1 MLKHTAYNRHRKC
14 SLITVQDNTMLKR
27 DMKNLYCVVSLI
39 TVQDNTMLKQKISTN
54 PNMSV

>member
-1 MLKHTAYNRHRKC
+1 MLKHAQSGLGRAE
-14 SLITVQDNTMLKR
+14 SLITVQDNTMLKPATAR
-27 DMKNLYCVVSLI
+27 CNEYAGLI